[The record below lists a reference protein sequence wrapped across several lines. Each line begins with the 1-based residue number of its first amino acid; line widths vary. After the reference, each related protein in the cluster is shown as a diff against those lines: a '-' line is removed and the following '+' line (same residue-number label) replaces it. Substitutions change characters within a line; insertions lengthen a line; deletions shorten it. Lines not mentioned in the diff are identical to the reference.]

1 LIRSYRVLG
10 IAGALLLPLG
20 AKAEPATSIAVT
32 PSRISGGAHLSPAE
46 PRAAHSAAAQIK
58 ITTAHPELVK
68 IAAIDPVQGRP
79 TVKVTPEAATV
90 EVKQGEQLV
99 VRGPTPGP
107 VPVTLAASKKALLS
121 STVIVGVPDR
131 DSGTTARQLR
141 PFVLAEVTPLRW
153 DETTKRYRTTL
164 LVGLD
169 PTDGDASPDA
179 LELRPPIVFQLTGEN
194 VDAFQPAQVA
204 VALAGPDGYQRI
216 QVSSRG
222 FSAPIKVSAHSR
234 AGDGSFDTAID
245 PGPIWFDVG
254 TSDGAIDGLGLGK
267 TTINVRQRAANG
279 DTLLA
284 SGPLRVDLKTTAGSL
299 NPPYV
304 DIAPGQ
310 ASGQTSLVSS
320 AWGAARVSEA
330 SSLAGGAHVAT
341 INFAF
346 PWLKVWFGVL
356 GAAAAGVVRTL
367 MGKQTKHARRLTF
380 VGCLASGVVVDIFVA
395 LGAPI
400 APDWL
405 LGLIR
410 SELAWFAV
418 GLVAGFPG
426 SAGLE
431 WLASKIFGMPKPQ
444 PSQT

>member
-1 LIRSYRVLG
+1 VLG
-10 IAGALLLPLG
+10 VAGALLLPLS
-20 AKAEPATSIAVT
+20 AEAEPATSIAVT
-32 PSRISGGAHLSPAE
+32 PSRMS
-46 PRAAHSAAAQIK
+46 SAAPLATKSRVTASSAAQVK
-58 ITTAHPELVK
+58 ITTAHPEQVK
-68 IAAIDPVQGRP
+68 VDAVSPVQEQP
-79 TVKVTPEAATV
+79 KVKVTPEAATV

-99 VRGPTPGP
+99 VRGPTPRAA
-107 VPVTLAASKKALLS
+107 PVTLAASKKALLS
-121 STVIVGVPDR
+121 STVIVGVQDR
-131 DSGTTARQLR
+131 ESGTTARQLR
-141 PFVLAEVTPLRW
+141 PFVLAEVAPLRW
-153 DETTKRYRTTL
+153 DETAKRYRTTL

-169 PTDGDASPDA
+169 PAEADPSSVALA
-179 LELRPPIVFQLTGEN
+179 LEPPIVFQLTGEN
-194 VDAFQPAQVA
+194 VDELRPAQVA
-204 VALAGPDGYQRI
+204 IALAGPDGYQRI
-216 QVSSRG
+216 QVSSRA
-222 FSAPIKVSAHSR
+222 FSPPIKVNAHSR
-234 AGDGSFDTAID
+234 AGDGSFDTGID
-245 PGPIWFDVG
+245 PGPSWFDLG

-279 DTLLA
+279 EPLLA
-284 SGPLRVDLKTTAGSL
+284 SSPLRVELKTTAGSL

-304 DIAPGQ
+304 DIASGQ
-310 ASGQTSLVSS
+310 ASGQTALVSS

-330 SSLAGGAHVAT
+330 SSLSGTERSAT
-341 INFAF
+341 VNFAF

-356 GAAAAGVVRTL
+356 GAAAAGVVRML
-367 MGKQTKHARRLTF
+367 MGKQTKHARRQTF

-431 WLASKIFGMPKPQ
+431 WLASKIFGLPKPE